1 MKSRLYFLLSLFAIA
16 FSSCDDTT
24 EYIGTSLT
32 DNMDNLRIVTDTFE
46 VSTRSVVTDSVLS
59 RNTTG
64 YLGKIRDPE
73 TGNYITGDFMAQFHT
88 LENYRFPDKD
98 SILSRLDNGEIIADS
113 CQIRLFYENFY
124 GDSLAVMKLKTMEM
138 ATPMKEGVKY
148 YSNFNPEKNGMIREG
163 GIAKNKVYT
172 LTDLSI
178 DSVIR
183 NNSTLYSP
191 NIDIELNDPYTDK
204 NGKTYNNY
212 GTYIMHQYYNNPEY
226 FKNSYNFTKN
236 VCPGFYFKNDGGLGS
251 MAYISISQL
260 NVFFRYKDADTT
272 FVGVSSFVGTE
283 EVLQTT
289 NITNDKEKM
298 KELAEEKGWTYLK
311 TPSGIYTE
319 MTLPIDEILYGHEND
334 TVNIAKIDLTRINNE
349 SNGKYS
355 LATPVTLLMIPSDSI
370 YTFFEKEQIADYR
383 RSYLATYS
391 SKYNNYTFNNIS
403 GIITY
408 LANEKEKGMRNN
420 PNWVN
425 EHPNWNKVA
434 IIPVTATYNASNQ
447 LAKVVHDMSLT
458 SARLIGGS
466 ANMFE
471 PIKLSIIYSKF
482 NDK

>member
-1 MKSRLYFLLSLFAIA
+1 
-16 FSSCDDTT
+16 
-24 EYIGTSLT
+24 
-32 DNMDNLRIVTDTFE
+32 
-46 VSTRSVVTDSVLS
+46 
-59 RNTTG
+59 
-64 YLGKIRDPE
+64 
-73 TGNYITGDFMAQFHT
+73 
-88 LENYRFPDKD
+88 
-98 SILSRLDNGEIIADS
+98 
-113 CQIRLFYENFY
+113 
-124 GDSLAVMKLKTMEM
+124 
-138 ATPMKEGVKY
+138 
-148 YSNFNPEKNGMIREG
+148 
-163 GIAKNKVYT
+163 
-172 LTDLSI
+172 
-178 DSVIR
+178 
-183 NNSTLYSP
+183 
-191 NIDIELNDPYTDK
+191 
-204 NGKTYNNY
+204 
-212 GTYIMHQYYNNPEY
+212 
-226 FKNSYNFTKN
+226 
-236 VCPGFYFKNDGGLGS
+236 
-251 MAYISISQL
+251 
-260 NVFFRYKDADTT
+260 
-272 FVGVSSFVGTE
+272 
-283 EVLQTT
+283 
-289 NITNDKEKM
+289 
-298 KELAEEKGWTYLK
+298 
-311 TPSGIYTE
+311 

-355 LATPVTLLMIPSDSI
+355 LATPATLLMIPSDSI